1 MLSLQLNDHLSPDD
15 AARLMALARTQ
26 LLDSPP
32 EERFDRL
39 TALAAQMLG
48 VPVALIT
55 LVDAKRAFFKSAF
68 GMDDR
73 LGGAREVPLS
83 HSLCRH
89 VVARRSSLVVE
100 DARLDPELRDNG
112 AVREHGAVAY
122 AGIPI
127 VDRDGHTLGAF
138 CVVDNERRQWS
149 ERELATMRTLADW
162 VSAEIGREAGDGVAA
177 AERAEW
183 AEQAEARQS
192 EIMARVVSVIAHDFN
207 NVLTC
212 VAGYSDL
219 LLSDESLGQ
228 AVRDDIGEI
237 ARASERG
244 AIFTQQ
250 LATLAR
256 RAKPTIAPF
265 SVDDLVQQI
274 ARTPSD
280 GSNVTFDVQLGANVP
295 RALADRAQ
303 LEQALGHLV
312 SNARIAMPHGG
323 VITLITS
330 LARDARGQSRVC
342 ITVRDAGVG
351 MDAET
356 LERIFDPFF
365 TTRKLT
371 GGRGLGLTSVRSLL
385 VEVKG
390 RVEVESAPGAGS
402 TFRVLLPTAD

>member
-1 MLSLQLNDHLSPDD
+1 M
-15 AARLMALARTQ
+15 
-26 LLDSPP
+26 
-32 EERFDRL
+32 
-39 TALAAQMLG
+39 
-48 VPVALIT
+48 
-55 LVDAKRAFFKSAF
+55 
-68 GMDDR
+68 
-73 LGGAREVPLS
+73 
-83 HSLCRH
+83 
-89 VVARRSSLVVE
+89 VE
-100 DARLDPELRDNG
+100 DARVDPELRDNG
-112 AVREHGAVAY
+112 AVRELGAVAY

-138 CVVDNERRQWS
+138 CVVDGERRHWN

-162 VSAEIGREAGDGVAA
+162 VSAEIGKRGGAELSA
-177 AERAEW
+177 AERAEL

-228 AVRDDIGEI
+228 AVREDIGEI

-256 RAKPTIAPF
+256 RPKPVIAPL
-265 SVDDLVQQI
+265 SVNELVQQI
-274 ARTPSD
+274 ARTSSD
-280 GSNVTFDVQLGANVP
+280 SSPNVTFDVQRGANTP

-303 LEQALGHLV
+303 LEQVLGHLI
-312 SNARIAMPHGG
+312 SNARIAMPQGG
-323 VITLITS
+323 VVTLVTS
-330 LARDARGQSRVC
+330 LEHDPRGQPRVC
-342 ITVRDAGVG
+342 IAVRDTGVG

-371 GGRGLGLTSVRSLL
+371 GGRGLGLTNARNLL
-385 VEVKG
+385 TEMKG

-402 TFRVLLPTAD
+402 TFRVLLPAAE